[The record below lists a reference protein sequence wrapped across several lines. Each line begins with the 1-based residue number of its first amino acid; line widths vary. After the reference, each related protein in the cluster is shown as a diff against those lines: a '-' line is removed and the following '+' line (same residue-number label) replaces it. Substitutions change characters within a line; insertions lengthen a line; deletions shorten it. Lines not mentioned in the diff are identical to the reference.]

1 MKHKNKVRYAPTF
14 GGAMQPSHVS
24 LPMENHLTRHFA
36 LPHYPH
42 VGHTA
47 CDLNRS
53 RNKPHA
59 PARPLTL
66 APQTTS
72 PAPAPSKA
80 VAAALLAKS
89 GKTVDRSSGKRRRA
103 ARKQACSHNA
113 SSLPVT
119 LLGGA
124 LRSSTL
130 KAPPP
135 PGTIKSS
142 RLSKNA
148 ASPSQIGLR
157 AARKALYAAISSV
170 SAGRESR
177 RRVV

>member
-1 MKHKNKVRYAPTF
+1 
-14 GGAMQPSHVS
+14 MQPSHVS

-113 SSLPVT
+113 SSLPAAI
-119 LLGGA
+119 LAGA
-124 LRSSTL
+124 VRSSARL

-148 ASPSQIGLR
+148 ASPSQMGLR